1 MQGCECVIV
10 CCCVCGVW
18 LCTCVRCC
26 VCTCVFVRCRMPTL
40 VNACARVLARACS
53 CVYVRVTYNSRSM
66 SSSSIDVITLDFML
80 MLGLV
85 NAASRCCHFR
95 RLQING
101 VGVII
106 NLSGVMGV

>member
-1 MQGCECVIV
+1 MCDSVWSLVWSVVVNMCALLCVHMYVCAVCECV
-10 CCCVCGVW
+10 
-18 LCTCVRCC
+18 RA
-26 VCTCVFVRCRMPTL
+26 CVF
-40 VNACARVLARACS
+40 ARACV
-53 CVYVRVTYNSRSM
+53 CVYVCVTYNSRSM
-66 SSSSIDVITLDFML
+66 SSPSLDVITLDFML